1 MGDLILYSN
10 KCKKKNTHF
19 IKISNL
25 INCWICISI
34 CQLIFWNN
42 NSIRVSTKSLWQPSH
57 TIRIQYTTL
66 FCIIFPFILLL
77 LMNKRRY
84 HSRVL
89 LIEERE
95 IKGKA
100 ILYLR
105 YCTLSE
111 FQLFTQQSVL
121 HIACISFTCERKPG
135 EIIWPSKHLS

>member
-1 MGDLILYSN
+1 MSSFPTQSEF
-10 KCKKKNTHF
+10 NT
-19 IKISNL
+19 
-25 INCWICISI
+25 
-34 CQLIFWNN
+34 QLFSVIFAPN
-42 NSIRVSTKSLWQPSH
+42 
-57 TIRIQYTTL
+57 
-66 FCIIFPFILLL
+66 ILLL

-121 HIACISFTCERKPG
+121 HIVCIYSYMREKKWRNNLTIKAFIITYLSWQGNPNPSF
-135 EIIWPSKHLS
+135 IIHYFRNCQNNHKNAIASFCLDHKRTHSS